1 MASPYR
7 RTLFGST
14 KEQSADTGNTMN
26 ETQNIPG
33 KRSQKDHILSDFI
46 YMICPEKVEMIE
58 SR

>member
-26 ETQNIPG
+26 ETQNISG
-33 KRSQKDHILSDFI
+33 ERSQKDHILSDFI
-46 YMICPEKVEMIE
+46 YMICPENTNP
-58 SR
+58 

>member
-33 KRSQKDHILSDFI
+33 ERSQKDHILSDFI